1 MLISV
6 IIPTLN
12 EEVSLPIT
20 LRQLADHPDV
30 ELIVV
35 DGGSTDRTVEVAQQ
49 FTSYVFVSR
58 PGRARQMN
66 VGARHA
72 TGDILLFLHAD
83 AFLLPGAL
91 DDIQRRIIGDGA
103 VGGAFD
109 LHVDSGRRL
118 CQVAARLASHRARWL
133 RLPGGDQGIFVWR
146 QVFGALGGFPEIP
159 MMEDVSFARRLRRAG
174 RLTFLPFGLVASG
187 RRWNANGVFRTMLV
201 NWWVTTLFFLGIP
214 PRQLRRIHDGW
225 LVSGRVRRDTGPF
238 VPSHRKSLQEGR
250 SPRQLNAD

>member
-6 IIPTLN
+6 IIPTLD
-12 EEVSLPIT
+12 EEVSLPVT

-35 DGGSTDRTVEVAQQ
+35 DGGSTDRTIEIAQQ
-49 FTSYVFVSR
+49 FTPYVFVSR

-83 AFLLPGAL
+83 TFLMPGAL
-91 DDIQRRIIGDGA
+91 DEIQRRIVGDGA
-103 VGGAFD
+103 IGGAFD
-109 LHVDSGRRL
+109 LHVDSGRRR
-118 CQVAARLASHRARWL
+118 CQVAARVASHRAHWL
-133 RLPGGDQGIFVWR
+133 RLPSGDQGIFVWR

-159 MMEDVSFARRLRRAG
+159 LMEDVAFARRLRRAG
-174 RLTFLPFGLVASG
+174 RLIFLPFGLVTSG
-187 RRWNANGVFRTMLV
+187 RHWNANGVLKTMFV
-201 NWWVTTLFFLGIP
+201 NWWVTILFFLGIP

-225 LVSGRVRRDTGPF
+225 LVSGKVRRETGKLVLPY
-238 VPSHRKSLQEGR
+238 RKTLQERR
-250 SPRQLNAD
+250 SPRRLSAD